1 MYANSFTFLFA
12 GYTPLQ
18 VAFELY
24 REDWAKLLIEA
35 GADQTCR
42 DKSGRNILHS
52 LLQRH
57 IEKDEE
63 VHELKRMLEII
74 DKRVLQTLFVERS
87 TGSVTPL
94 QYWLS
99 LSGAHRTHEQVLK
112 LIFEYG
118 GGQELNFISGEGD
131 TPLHYTVKNGN
142 SELTRIILEHDA
154 TLLNRENATG
164 RTPYEMAEDRAIANV
179 CNSPPPMPSDS
190 FRFNQRHARR
200 LGLKFDWST
209 DLINQSRKSFV
220 EKPNDALPSQGSGL
234 WSLLQETKARL
245 DAEGRSVR
253 RLVTLN
259 EANEVAKR
267 LAAMKAGHTVHRE
280 ETYDEPEDSDED
292 DVAQSADE
300 VETFMGRAKQ
310 SL

>member
-1 MYANSFTFLFA
+1 MYANPFTLLFA

-52 LLQRH
+52 LLQRR
-57 IEKDEE
+57 IDKDEE
-63 VHELKRMLEII
+63 VDELKRMLDII

-87 TGSVTPL
+87 TGSLTPL
-94 QYWLS
+94 QHW
-99 LSGAHRTHEQVLK
+99 LSGAHQRDKQVLK
-112 LIFEYG
+112 LILEYG

-131 TPLHYTVKNGN
+131 TPLHHTVKNHN
-142 SELTRIILEHDA
+142 SGLTRIILEHDA

-164 RTPYEMAEDRAIANV
+164 RTPYEMAEDMAIANV

-190 FRFNQRHARR
+190 FHFNQRHARR
-200 LGLKFDWST
+200 LGLKFEWSN
-209 DLINQSRKSFV
+209 DLVNQSPKSFV
-220 EKPNDALPSQGSGL
+220 EEPNDALPSPGSGV

-245 DAEGRSVR
+245 DAEGRSAR

-267 LAAMKAGHTVHRE
+267 LAAMKASARVHRE
-280 ETYDEPEDSDED
+280 KTYDEPEVSDED
-292 DVAQSADE
+292 DETQGADE
-300 VETFMGRAKQ
+300 VGTYMSRAKQ